1 MQSSAPFARIGTR
14 GSPLALAQ
22 AKLVRELIATAHGVA
37 EEEIEIE
44 VFSTGGDRS
53 QAANIALSTIGG
65 KGVFTKE
72 IDEALLSGRI
82 DIGVHSSKDV
92 ATGLPEGMTLAAFL
106 EREDVRDAFM
116 SVTVKDIDSLPEH
129 ARFGTSSIR
138 RAAQA
143 KRLRPDLEIVPFRGN
158 VHTRLQKLVDGVA
171 DATLLAM
178 AGLNRL
184 GEAHRVTSVLSA
196 EDFMPAPAQGAIGLA
211 IRSDDARLAGI
222 VAPLD
227 HQPTHSAIA
236 AERAMLAVLDGSCR
250 TPVGALTALSNG
262 VISLK
267 GEILSLD
274 GQTTFRAEGSD
285 TDPLRL
291 GEKVGRE
298 LLAQAGPDWLAQ
310 WQG

>member
-1 MQSSAPFARIGTR
+1 
-14 GSPLALAQ
+14 
-22 AKLVRELIATAHGVA
+22 IATAHGVA

-116 SVTVKDIDSLPEH
+116 SVSVKDIDSLPEH

-171 DATLLAM
+171 DATLLAL
-178 AGLNRL
+178 AGPKRL
-184 GEAHRVTSVLSA
+184 DEAH
-196 EDFMPAPAQGAIGLA
+196 PAPAL
-211 IRSDDARLAGI
+211 
-222 VAPLD
+222 
-227 HQPTHSAIA
+227 
-236 AERAMLAVLDGSCR
+236 
-250 TPVGALTALSNG
+250 
-262 VISLK
+262 
-267 GEILSLD
+267 
-274 GQTTFRAEGSD
+274 
-285 TDPLRL
+285 
-291 GEKVGRE
+291 
-298 LLAQAGPDWLAQ
+298 
-310 WQG
+310 